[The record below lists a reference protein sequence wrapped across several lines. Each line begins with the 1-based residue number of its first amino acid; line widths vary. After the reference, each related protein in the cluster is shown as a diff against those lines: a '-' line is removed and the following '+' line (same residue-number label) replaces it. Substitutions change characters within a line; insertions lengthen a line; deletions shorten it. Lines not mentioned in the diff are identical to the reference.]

1 MMLSSFLSCGVAV
14 SLLAACNGFVTTGGL
29 PARTRAQASQAPL
42 SMAAARSNEQWV
54 PILPI
59 DEAPTPGTAKSIY
72 VADLDLCV
80 AADERGL
87 LYVLGNKCP
96 PANQPLSF
104 SLVSNNVIKDPVLGT
119 KIDIETGD
127 VIEWCPN
134 LLGKLLSPILGAQ
147 PENAGV
153 QTFVV
158 RQKGGNLEA
167 KINVNA
173 KAEFEKSYWTGIL
186 DAQGKADGGYY

>member
-1 MMLSSFLSCGVAV
+1 MMLSSLLSCGVSV
-14 SLLAACNGFVTTGGL
+14 SLLAACNGFVTTAGVL
-29 PARTRAQASQAPL
+29 PTRTRAQASQGL
-42 SMAAARSNEQWV
+42 SMAASGEQWV

-59 DEAPTPGTAKSIY
+59 DEAPTPGTAKSVY

-104 SLVSNNVIKDPVLGT
+104 SLVSNNIIKDPVLGT

-167 KINVNA
+167 KVNVNA